1 MSRRLIWSL
10 AGLVISLG
18 LGGSWFLNTFER
30 VSVPRRDAPQ
40 AEARQNRYLAL
51 ERFLS
56 RMGRP
61 VTRTTEADIL
71 HRLPAPGTLI
81 LDRGR
86 AYHLTDTRQEAMMRW
101 VSRGGYLI
109 LVPETLNTPDPVAD
123 LFDLVWTDSLRESED
138 SDAAFGEPQPTRPP
152 RASQRAVVV
161 PGTARPLAVAFLDGL
176 TALGED
182 PEWAATDPKSGAH
195 VLHFAY
201 GQGSVTVVA
210 HLDMLVSND
219 RISDYDHAELVSTL
233 LQRYQ
238 PKGAVVLLSRLGIP
252 SLGEWLLAQA
262 PLVLT
267 SVALLLIVWLWN
279 VVPRFGAVVP
289 EPSPDRRELH
299 EHLLAVG
306 RFVRKRGGGQ
316 AWLTIVRSVVEGALV
331 RRHPSYRPGG
341 DNLVTVAAHT
351 GIPAADLMQA
361 FTGDGTRADRLV
373 ITMRALQR
381 VERSL

>member
-1 MSRRLIWSL
+1 
-10 AGLVISLG
+10 
-18 LGGSWFLNTFER
+18 
-30 VSVPRRDAPQ
+30 
-40 AEARQNRYLAL
+40 
-51 ERFLS
+51 
-56 RMGRP
+56 MGRP

-71 HRLPAPGTLI
+71 HRLPAPGALI

-86 AYHLTDTRQEAMMRW
+86 AYHLTDTRQEALMQW

-109 LVPETLNTPDPVAD
+109 LAPETLNTPDPVAD
-123 LFDLVWTDSLRESED
+123 VFDLVWTDSLRESED
-138 SDAAFGEPQPTRPP
+138 SDAAGQPHPTRPP
-152 RASQRAVVV
+152 RTSRAVLV
-161 PGTARPLAVAFLDGL
+161 PGTARPLAVAFQDGL

-182 PEWAATDPKSGAH
+182 PEWAATDPNRGAH

-201 GQGSVTVVA
+201 DQGSVSVVA
-210 HLDMLVSND
+210 HLDTLVSND
-219 RISDYDHAELVSTL
+219 RIADYDHAELVSTL

-238 PKGAVVLLSRLGIP
+238 PKGAVVLLTRLGIP

-262 PLVLT
+262 PLALA

-306 RFVRKRGGGQ
+306 RFVRKQGGGQ
-316 AWLTIVRSVVEGALV
+316 AWLTIVRSAVEGALV
-331 RRHPSYRPGG
+331 RRHPSYRVGA
-341 DNLVTVAAHT
+341 DNLVTLAAHT
-351 GIPAADLMQA
+351 GIPATDLVQA
-361 FTGDGTRADRLV
+361 FAGDGTRADQLV